1 VGDIASTLGLIE
13 RAGSVDDLFPPTL
26 LLIG

>member
-1 VGDIASTLGLIE
+1 MGDIASMLGLIE
-13 RAGSVDDLFPPTL
+13 RAGSVDDLFSSTL